1 MNTTTDRADVEEV
14 LNRVVEAHLAR
25 DASTIVDA
33 YMPDAVIFDL
43 APPLG
48 RRGVGRDLL
57 ATWLASW
64 DGPIQLDSHEV
75 DLIVEGN
82 LAFVSLL
89 NRMRGRKGG
98 EDEDLWFRS
107 TLCLRKVGGH
117 WRIAFDHAPVPFY
130 MDGSTHAAVDLKPE
144 GR

>member
-1 MNTTTDRADVEEV
+1 MNTTTDRADVEAV
-14 LNRVVEAHLAR
+14 LNRVAEAHLAR
-25 DASTIVDA
+25 DAAAIVDA

-48 RRGVGRDLL
+48 RRGMGRDSV

-75 DLIVEGN
+75 DLIVEGK

-98 EDEDLWFRS
+98 KDQELWFRS
-107 TLCLRKVGGH
+107 TLCLRKVGGQ
-117 WRIAFDHAPVPFY
+117 WRIACDHASVPFY
-130 MDGSTHAAVDLKPE
+130 MDGSTRAAVDLKPE
-144 GR
+144 RR